1 MGETKARQELLEANE
16 DFEERLR
23 KSPVTIAYDAEHDM
37 LLVTIG
43 SPQEAIT
50 EQIDDRLYARIDPDS
65 SKIVGFTITAFQ
77 KGFLREHADLRKGFE
92 TVFERP
98 ARLRDWQIR
107 PRTRA
112 SRQASEMLERLVPA

>member
-1 MGETKARQELLEANE
+1 MGKAKATKELLKANE
-16 DFEERLR
+16 DFDKRLR
-23 KSPVTIAYDAEHDM
+23 KSAITIAYDAEHDM

-43 SPQEAIT
+43 NPQEAIT

-65 SKIVGFTITAFQ
+65 LKIVGFTITAFQ

-98 ARLRDWQIR
+98 ERLRDWQFC

-112 SRQASEMLERLVPA
+112 SKQASEMLERLVPA